1 MAIFIAVI
9 IFVGIVIYGFSTS
22 STKSNNLSKEESDFK
37 DIYLINEDVFDEER
51 DGFI

>member
-22 STKSNNLSKEESDFK
+22 SAHSNNLSKEESDF
-37 DIYLINEDVFDEER
+37 EEER